1 MAAREAPA
9 IPAEGAED
17 LTVLGPRL
25 PRRFYARPVTEV
37 APDLL
42 GRIVVRRLRD
52 GTRLAAR
59 VVECEAYRPDDP
71 ASHSFRGPT
80 PRNRVMFGPAGH
92 LYVYFV
98 YGMHHC
104 MNVVTG
110 PPGEGSAVLLRAA
123 EPIDGLDEMRRRR
136 GRGTLGELCAGPG
149 RLCEA
154 LGIDRSLDGADLV
167 RGNDIWITAGERV
180 AAERVCSGPRVG
192 IRVGVDHPW
201 RFRIVGDPPVS

>member
-1 MAAREAPA
+1 M
-9 IPAEGAED
+9 
-17 LTVLGPRL
+17 
-25 PRRFYARPVTEV
+25 EV
-37 APDLL
+37 GPDLL
-42 GRIVVRRLRD
+42 GRIVVRRLAD

-59 VVECEAYRPDDP
+59 ITECEAYRPDDP

-110 PPGEGSAVLLRAA
+110 GAGEGSAVLLRAA
-123 EPIDGLDEMRRRR
+123 EPLEGLDEMRRRR
-136 GRGTLGELCAGPG
+136 GREALGDLCAGPG

-154 LGIDRSLDGADLV
+154 LGVDRSLDGADLV
-167 RGNDIWITAGERV
+167 RGRDIWITAGEPV
-180 AAERVCSGPRVG
+180 DAERVRSGPRVG

-201 RFRIVGDPPVS
+201 RFRIAGDPHVS